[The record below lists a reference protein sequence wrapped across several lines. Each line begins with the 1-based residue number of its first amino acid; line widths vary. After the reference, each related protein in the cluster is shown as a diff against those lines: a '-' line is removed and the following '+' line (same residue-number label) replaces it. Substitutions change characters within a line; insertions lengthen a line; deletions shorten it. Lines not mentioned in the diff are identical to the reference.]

1 MYLHI
6 GKSFTVREK
15 DIIGIFD
22 LDNASKG
29 KLTGEFLKRA
39 EQDGNIIDSWDEFP
53 KSMVLVCDRG
63 IYKIYLSDLSSTAL
77 AGRMNEQ

>member
-29 KLTGEFLKRA
+29 KLTGEFLKKA
-39 EQDGNIIDSWDEFP
+39 EDEGNVIDSWDEFP
-53 KSMVLVCDRG
+53 KSMVIINDRG
-63 IYKIYLSDLSSTAL
+63 ICKIYLSDLSSAAL
-77 AGRMNEQ
+77 AGRISDR